1 MLFRSK
7 AAAASAAGEVYGR
20 SDWKDE
26 ELSAAELD
34 ADAPELDELEAELGE
49 PEMPADGEDD
59 SEW

>member
-1 MLFRSK
+1 M

-20 SDWKDE
+20 SDWKEEE

-49 PEMPADGEDD
+49 PELPADGEDD